1 MRKGVVILKL
11 HSFHNFLKD
20 ALRNVTLN
28 KILTLATVI
37 TLAAGLFL
45 FGFATA
51 ITLNVF
57 SITDKLENDF
67 KIAVYIDEKYPTEN
81 ISRIKDEIAKLPNV
95 SEVAFVPKDQAFEDF
110 KETFGETDILE
121 GIDNGSILRDSY
133 QLTLTDL
140 SLAPQLVPEL
150 QKIDGIVKVV
160 TMDDTMNTFLDVTKK
175 LQMGTIIVSLI
186 LGLLSVL
193 IITNTINLSIF
204 NCRKQINI
212 MKYVGATDWYIR
224 WPFVIEG
231 AVIGLI
237 AALISFAGVYFLY
250 DAIIGSAT
258 SFNNTLGLVDK
269 QQMILPIVL
278 VIFAAGILLGV
289 LGSLISVRKHLKV

>member
-1 MRKGVVILKL
+1 MVILKL

-20 ALRNVTLN
+20 ALRNITLN

-67 KIAVYIDEKYPTEN
+67 KIAVYIDEKYPSEN
-81 ISRIKDEIAKLPNV
+81 ISRIKDEIAKLPNI
-95 SEVAFVPKDQAFEDF
+95 SEITFVPKDQAFEDF
-110 KETFGETDILE
+110 KAAFGETDILE

-140 SLAPQLVPEL
+140 SLARQLVPEL

-160 TMDDTMNTFLDVTKK
+160 AMDDKMDTFLNVTKK

-204 NCRKQINI
+204 NRRKQINI

-237 AALISFAGVYFLY
+237 AAVISFAGVYFLY
-250 DAIIGSAT
+250 DAIIGTTAG
-258 SFNNTLGLVDK
+258 FNNTLGLVDK
-269 QQMILPIVL
+269 QQMVLPILL
-278 VIFAAGILLGV
+278 VIFSAGILLGV

>member
-1 MRKGVVILKL
+1 MKL

-20 ALRNVTLN
+20 AMRNVTLN

-45 FGFATA
+45 FGFATV

-67 KIAVYIDEKYPTEN
+67 KIAVYIDEKYPTQN
-81 ISRIKDEIAKLPNV
+81 IGKIQDEIAKLPNV
-95 SEVAFVPKDQAFEDF
+95 AEVTFVPKDQAFEDF

-121 GIDNGSILRDSY
+121 GIDNGSILRDSF

-140 SLAPQLVPEL
+140 SLASQLVPEL

-175 LQMGTIIVSLI
+175 LQVGTIAVSLI

-204 NCRKQINI
+204 NRRKQINI

-224 WPFVIEG
+224 WPFVMEG
-231 AVIGLI
+231 AMIGLI
-237 AALISFAGVYFLY
+237 AAVLSFAGVYFLY
-250 DAIIGSAT
+250 DAVIGSAT
-258 SFNNTLGLVDK
+258 GFHNTLGLVDK

-278 VIFAAGILLGV
+278 VIFSAGILLGV